1 MIDSNVA
8 VSSVYV
14 KFYETDADFQWL
26 YTQVYIIV

>member
-26 YTQVYIIV
+26 YIQVYIIL